1 MMSERK
7 LNSTN
12 NRALV
17 FVGEEIASATN
28 KHKDSTRWDDVH
40 MYKNSNGGY
49 IVGIARKTNWVDER
63 DTYFAEPFKTM
74 DNAVRFVERDTNA
87 RLLVPQI
94 RQQLNGV
101 TQ

>member
-1 MMSERK
+1 MMFQKK
-7 LNSTN
+7 LNRTGK
-12 NRALV
+12 RPLV
-17 FVGEEIASATN
+17 FMGEEIASATN

-40 MYKNSNGGY
+40 MYKSSNGGY

-63 DTYFAEPFKTM
+63 DTYFAEPFNTM
-74 DNAVRFVERDTNA
+74 DNAIRFVERDENA
-87 RLLVPQI
+87 RSLVPQI